1 MSETSQPSIHDS
13 KSETGLE
20 KLNHVQWSTND
31 YKIFIPT
38 GRTCNVLT
46 PGVYDILHS
55 SNTGIYFQKIPIN
68 TDNIIR
74 FPDSTSDIIVNEIKS
89 FWEKE
94 HVFKEFNLLYKR
106 GIILYGPPGGGK
118 SCTIQLIMKD
128 VVERKGVVIRFTHP
142 SIYNEG
148 MRALREIQ
156 PDLPVVTIME
166 DIDSTIQ
173 CYNESD
179 VLNILD
185 GVNQLNKIVYIATTN
200 YPEQL
205 GARVICRPSRF
216 DKRFEIGPPSAA
228 ARLVYFKHLIGGR
241 DLEEINLEQ
250 WVEDTEEMSLA
261 HLRELFIAVVILK
274 NSYKDAIALLRDMM
288 KEVDVKKY
296 DQMGFLSHKKG

>member
-55 SNTGIYFQKIPIN
+55 SNIGIYFQKIPIN

-228 ARLVYFKHLIGGR
+228 ARTVYFKHLIAGR
-241 DLEEINLEQ
+241 DLEEVDLEQ
-250 WVEDTEEMSLA
+250 WVRDTEDMSLA

-274 NSYKDAIALLRDMM
+274 NPYRDAVLLLKDML

-296 DQMGFLSHKKG
+296 DQIGFLSKKG

>member
-1 MSETSQPSIHDS
+1 MGETGQPSIHDS

-55 SNTGIYFQKIPIN
+55 SNIGIYFQKIPIN

-74 FPDSTSDIIVNEIKS
+74 FPDSTSDVIVNEIKS

-128 VVERKGVVIRFTHP
+128 VVERKGVVIRF
-142 SIYNEG
+142 
-148 MRALREIQ
+148 
-156 PDLPVVTIME
+156 
-166 DIDSTIQ
+166 
-173 CYNESD
+173 
-179 VLNILD
+179 NI
-185 GVNQLNKIVYIATTN
+185 
-200 YPEQL
+200 
-205 GARVICRPSRF
+205 
-216 DKRFEIGPPSAA
+216 
-228 ARLVYFKHLIGGR
+228 HLF
-241 DLEEINLEQ
+241 
-250 WVEDTEEMSLA
+250 T
-261 HLRELFIAVVILK
+261 
-274 NSYKDAIALLRDMM
+274 M
-288 KEVDVKKY
+288 KE
-296 DQMGFLSHKKG
+296 

>member
-1 MSETSQPSIHDS
+1 
-13 KSETGLE
+13 
-20 KLNHVQWSTND
+20 
-31 YKIFIPT
+31 
-38 GRTCNVLT
+38 
-46 PGVYDILHS
+46 
-55 SNTGIYFQKIPIN
+55 
-68 TDNIIR
+68 
-74 FPDSTSDIIVNEIKS
+74 
-89 FWEKE
+89 
-94 HVFKEFNLLYKR
+94 
-106 GIILYGPPGGGK
+106 
-118 SCTIQLIMKD
+118 
-128 VVERKGVVIRFTHP
+128 
-142 SIYNEG
+142 

-216 DKRFEIGPPSAA
+216 DKRFEIGPPSAV
-228 ARLVYFKHLIGGR
+228 ARAVYFKHLIAGR
-241 DLEEINLEQ
+241 DLEEVDLEQ
-250 WVEDTEEMSLA
+250 WVRDTEDMSLA

-274 NSYKDAIALLRDMM
+274 NPYKDAVLLLKDML

-296 DQMGFLSHKKG
+296 DQIGFLSKKG

>member
-1 MSETSQPSIHDS
+1 MGETGQPSIHDS

-55 SNTGIYFQKIPIN
+55 SNIGIYFQKIPIN

-74 FPDSTSDIIVNEIKS
+74 FPDSTSDVIVNEIKS

-216 DKRFEIGPPSAA
+216 DKRFEIGPPSAV
-228 ARLVYFKHLIGGR
+228 ARAVYFKHLIAGS
-241 DLEEINLEQ
+241 DLEEVDLEQ
-250 WVEDTEEMSLA
+250 WVRDTEDMSLA

-274 NSYKDAIALLRDMM
+274 NPYKDAVLLLKDML

-296 DQMGFLSHKKG
+296 DQIGFLSKKG